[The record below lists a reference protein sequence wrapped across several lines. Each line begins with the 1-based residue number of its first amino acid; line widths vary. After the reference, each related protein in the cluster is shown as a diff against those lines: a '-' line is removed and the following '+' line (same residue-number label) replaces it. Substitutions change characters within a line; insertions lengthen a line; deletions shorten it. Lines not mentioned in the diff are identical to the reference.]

1 MSRSAPS
8 NDTPTLGTIDK
19 RTLVILLG
27 SVAVTLL
34 LYYVVPYGR
43 VIARPLLLLSTLV
56 HELGHGVA
64 AVITGGDFVDFRM
77 WWDGSGVARH
87 SGGSGRFTR
96 AFIAAAGL
104 LGPAFMAALGL
115 WLGRKPARAK
125 KTLAVFGVLLLV
137 ALALVVRGAF
147 GMVFVAVV
155 AALLL
160 LIGLKGSARVAQ
172 TTLLFVASQ
181 LALAVFSRAD
191 YLFTATAQTGGGS
204 MPSDV
209 GQMSE
214 ALFLPYW
221 FWGAVCALLSLGLLA
236 LGVRQFFKGRAELN

>member
-1 MSRSAPS
+1 MTRSEH
-8 NDTPTLGTIDK
+8 LGESHTGDSIDK
-19 RTLVILLG
+19 RTLAILLG
-27 SVAVTLL
+27 TVAATLL

-43 VIARPLLLLSTLV
+43 TIARPLVLLSTLV
-56 HELGHGVA
+56 HELGHGLA
-64 AVITGGDFVDFRM
+64 AVLTGGDFVDFHM

-87 SGGSGRFTR
+87 TGGTGRFAR
-96 AFIAAAGL
+96 AFVAGAGL
-104 LGPAFMAALGL
+104 VGPALVAALGL

-125 KTLAVFGVLLLV
+125 RTLAVFGVLLLV
-137 ALALVVRGAF
+137 ALGWVVRGAF
-147 GMVFVAVV
+147 GMAFVGCL

-160 LIGLKGSARVAQ
+160 FVGLKATPRAAQ

-181 LALAVFSRAD
+181 LALSVFSRAD
-191 YLFTATAQTGGGS
+191 YLFTPTAHTGGGV

-221 FWGAVCALLSLGLLA
+221 MWGAICAALSLALLA
-236 LGVRQFFKGRAELN
+236 LGLRLFFKGRAATT